1 MVAAMKRGTQ
11 AKPRRKAPYHHG
23 ELREALIAA
32 TRRLVEERGAE
43 NFTLA
48 DACRVAGVTTAA
60 PYRHFRGKQE
70 ILEEIASRGFE
81 ELRRRSMARLAEK
94 GEGTLAG
101 IVAMGQAYV
110 AFAVEETAVFRLM
123 FGQQPSLKKAEHV
136 LDTGH
141 ACFANVIEQVALYC
155 RRNKV
160 RGDAQEI
167 ALKLWTFVH
176 GAASLLIDQD
186 YAAVAPQLD
195 VDQLIANAAPGLL
208 KPSSGAPKA

>member
-1 MVAAMKRGTQ
+1 MVTAMRRGR
-11 AKPRRKAPYHHG
+11 ASKVRRKARYHHG
-23 ELREALIAA
+23 ELREALIGA
-32 TRRLVEERGAE
+32 TRQLVEERGAE

-70 ILEEIASRGFE
+70 ILEEIASRGFD
-81 ELRRRSMARLAEK
+81 ELRKRSMAVVAEK
-94 GEGTLAG
+94 GEGTLEG
-101 IVAMGQAYV
+101 IIAMGQAYV

-123 FGQQPSLKKAEHV
+123 FGQEPSLKKAERV
-136 LDTGH
+136 LGTGH
-141 ACFANVIEQVALYC
+141 ACFVNLIDQIALYC
-155 RRNKV
+155 KRNRV

-186 YAAVAPQLD
+186 YEGVAPQID
-195 VDQLIANAAPGLL
+195 VNKLIAGATPSLLAPSLR
-208 KPSSGAPKA
+208 PPRP